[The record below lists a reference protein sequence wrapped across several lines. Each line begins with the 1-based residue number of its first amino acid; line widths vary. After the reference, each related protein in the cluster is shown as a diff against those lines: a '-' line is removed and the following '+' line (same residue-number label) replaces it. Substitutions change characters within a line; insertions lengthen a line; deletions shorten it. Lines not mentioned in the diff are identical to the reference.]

1 MQHARCGV
9 TKGSCGE
16 AVGKLGEP
24 CGARADAA
32 EAACGGAIAR
42 SPNLVCSSLYLRS
55 PCALVPLSTRPRPP
69 ADLGSGSA
77 SNLDGNT
84 RKKIGYNMNLSV
96 VCCVRTLASR
106 VPRLAPGSPPRVPHA
121 TRSLRAIRQ
130 KYMINVYKRFRFT
143 FESVARLR
151 TEPRAF
157 RLTARSQPQ
166 PSITI
171 TYQAC
176 SRRPPR
182 RRHVAPGRPCTR
194 YP

>member
-1 MQHARCGV
+1 MNAARSLRGH
-9 TKGSCGE
+9 KGKLWGSCAIGR
-16 AVGKLGEP
+16 AVRS
-24 CGARADAA
+24 ARGRSRS
-32 EAACGGAIAR
+32 CLRRAIAR

-106 VPRLAPGSPPRVPHA
+106 VPRLAPGSPPAPRVPQHDRCRD
-121 TRSLRAIRQ
+121 TS
-130 KYMINVYKRFRFT
+130 KRISKRLPSIT